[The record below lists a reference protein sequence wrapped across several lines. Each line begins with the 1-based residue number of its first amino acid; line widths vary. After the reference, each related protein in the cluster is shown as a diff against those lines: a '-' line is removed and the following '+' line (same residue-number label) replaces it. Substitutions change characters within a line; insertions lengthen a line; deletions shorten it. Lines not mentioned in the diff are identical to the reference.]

1 MNNKLYIVMV
11 GLPARGKSTLATKIK
26 EDLQHDSVKT
36 RIFNNG
42 DLRRKLVSNN
52 TSIAE
57 FYNPEN
63 LEALSIREKI
73 AEINL
78 EKAKRFLKSGGDVAI
93 VDATNASVERRK
105 KIQSM
110 LDDHPLLFIEC
121 INDDEEILNANI
133 LRKIEAP
140 EFSNLPHD
148 EAVRCFKKRIAYY
161 EHIYATL
168 KNEPNFIKINSLHK
182 TVLREEIKNGIPY
195 YDQIRDFLVTDS
207 IKHLYLIRH
216 GETYYNLEN
225 RIGGDSEL
233 TENGLRQARELA
245 EYFSNKDIPLIFTSL
260 KKRTIQTAEPIKAMQ
275 KKCTIIPLAE
285 FNEIDSGICENMSYS
300 EIRDK
305 YPFIY
310 SDRKKDKYN
319 YMYPD
324 GEGYASMK
332 DRIDHGINKV
342 LYLSDSSRNIMI
354 IGHRAANRMILSHFV
369 FRREEDVPYIYIPQ
383 DKFYYISVT
392 QNRKF
397 FELKKYK

>member
-1 MNNKLYIVMV
+1 MM

-26 EDLQHDSVKT
+26 DDLQHDSVKT

-42 DLRRKLVSNN
+42 DLRRKLVPNN

-57 FYNPEN
+57 FYNPDN
-63 LEALSIREKI
+63 FEAVSIRERI
-73 AEINL
+73 ATINL
-78 EKAKRFLKSGGDVAI
+78 EKAKRFLKAGGDVAI
-93 VDATNASVERRK
+93 MDATNASVERRK

-121 INDDEEILNANI
+121 INDDKEILDANI

-140 EFSNLPHD
+140 EFMLLSHE
-148 EAVRCFKKRIAYY
+148 EAINCFKKRIAYY
-161 EHIYATL
+161 ESIYASL

-195 YDQIRDFLVTDS
+195 YDQIRDFLVTDT

-233 TENGLRQARELA
+233 TENGIRQARELA
-245 EYFSNKDIPLIFTSL
+245 EYFSNKEIPLIFTSL

-300 EIRDK
+300 EIREK

-324 GEGYASMK
+324 GEGYATMK
-332 DRIDHGINKV
+332 DRIDRGINKV
-342 LYLSDSSRNIMI
+342 LYLSNSSSNIMI
-354 IGHRAANRMILSHFV
+354 IGHRAANRMILSHFL

-383 DKFYYISVT
+383 DKFYYLSVT